1 MNNVCLFGQSRATWP
16 RPLQRKHVI
25 SRVPPVVDAAPD
37 GVVPMAGV
45 APTGVAVLSR
55 GVGVDGIGRAGAELD
70 ESFYLQKS

>member
-1 MNNVCLFGQSRATWP
+1 
-16 RPLQRKHVI
+16 
-25 SRVPPVVDAAPD
+25 VVDAAPD

-55 GVGVDGIGRAGAELD
+55 GVGVDGVGRAGAELD